1 MHFHAIGNIAEEW
14 ELNPHP
20 TRHATQLPVT
30 DAAPFTANLVTST
43 SEIAQYEEFVRSL
56 AAEPGMLSPAFFLAS
71 VSPAGWRPLLVVVW
85 EEQRIAGLL
94 YCKERVVAGIGIRM
108 AFGNDELGAMVVARP
123 EDAESVMACGVS
135 ALLKHMVALRFV
147 VSSAYLPVLKSVQAD
162 TDFSFY
168 RCKDHAHLDLPRTF
182 EKFLAR
188 LGPKTRRN
196 FRYYRRKSEQAGNE
210 FVSTLAPEEFFMA
223 AQDLLPKAAYAKRS
237 SKHTQTRHRAMI
249 EAMPSPMLV
258 GIRRASGQ
266 WIGLA
271 GGWHVGQ
278 RAFLIMQLNDR
289 TYERESLSIVLRSYL
304 IEMLI
309 DRGYRELV
317 FLGGSSPPL
326 TYYANYPEGFMA
338 YLDARSLPWRVGRGA
353 WGLVRKFAPVTFGR
367 LLNSFV
373 RGL

>member
-1 MHFHAIGNIAEEW
+1 
-14 ELNPHP
+14 LNPYS
-20 TRHATQLPVT
+20 TRYATQLSVA
-30 DAAPFTANLVTST
+30 DAPPFTASLVTST

-85 EEQRIAGLL
+85 QEQRIAGLL

-108 AFGNDELGAMVVARP
+108 AFGNDDLGTMVVARP
-123 EDAESVMACGVS
+123 EDAESVMVCGVR
-135 ALLKHMVALRFV
+135 ALLKHMFALRLI
-147 VSSAYLPVLKSVQAD
+147 VSSAYLPVLKSFQAD

-168 RCKDHAHLDLPRTF
+168 RRKAHAHLDLSRTF
-182 EKFLAR
+182 DKFLAR

-210 FVSTLAPEEFFMA
+210 FISALAPEEFFVA
-223 AQDLLPKAAYAKRS
+223 AQRLLPKAAYAIRS
-237 SKHTQTRHRAMI
+237 SKHAQVRHQAMI

-271 GGWHVGQ
+271 GGWYVGQ

-289 TYERESLSIVLRSYL
+289 TCERESLSIVLRSYL

-309 DRGYRELV
+309 HRGCRELV
-317 FLGGSSPPL
+317 FWGGSSPPL
-326 TYYANYPEGFMA
+326 TYYATYPVGFTA

-353 WGLVRKFAPVTFGR
+353 WGLFRKFAPTTFGR